1 MLKKFATATALT
13 GLMLA
18 SAVAQ
23 SPPTSPNGMS
33 PPATSSD
40 SKSTTA
46 PSGSAHML
54 PAQKP
59 DQLLASKFKGTDVM
73 GADNQKIGD
82 VSDIVFARDGSK
94 IDAYV
99 VSVGGFLGIG
109 SKEVALAPSE
119 FQVMAG
125 ESGGAPKLK
134 VSMTKDQLKQA
145 PNFQPYK
152 EPASTASSN
161 STAPRSGGTAR

>member
-23 SPPTSPNGMS
+23 SPPTSPNSTS

-40 SKSTTA
+40 SKATT
-46 PSGSAHML
+46 SNSAHML

-82 VSDIVFARDGSK
+82 VSDILFARDGSK

-125 ESGGAPKLK
+125 ENGAAPKLK
-134 VSMTKDQLKQA
+134 VSMTKDQLQQA

-152 EPASTASSN
+152 APASTASST